1 MSWEN
6 GRSLSRAVSSDTVV
20 DFTYDLSGIRSTK
33 TIDGVQHSYLY
44 AGEKLL
50 RESYGSNVLDFFY
63 DANGTPYA
71 LKYNGSI
78 FYYITNLQGDVV
90 QIVDTNGNTVA
101 NYEYDPYGKVI
112 STTGTMAEVNP
123 VRYRSYYYDNE
134 TELYYLQSRY
144 YDPAVGRFINADS
157 LVSTDLAVLA
167 QNMYAYCENN
177 PVNGEDQNGKFV
189 LSAILAKT
197 AVVVGKAALGASV
210 NVLTTFVA
218 AKVTGQSYSWQDA
231 GVAAL
236 SGALGTGNTPLKI
249 AAGVVSGAYSAYMA
263 YKNGASIGGAIMTGA
278 VSAYGTTASVANIA
292 GWTGIDLSIITSTF
306 TDVVFGTASNSIA
319 AATYRVSVDSPKNR
333 ASTSGIN
340 TVVSATTVRK
350 PIANKSRTTYQNRKR
365 LFTEYYLAA

>member
-1 MSWEN
+1 M
-6 GRSLSRAVSSDTVV
+6 A
-20 DFTYDLSGIRSTK
+20 
-33 TIDGVQHSYLY
+33 SYC
-44 AGEKLL
+44 
-50 RESYGSNVLDFFY
+50 Y
-63 DANGTPYA
+63 DAWGKI
-71 LKYNGSI
+71 LSSS
-78 FYYITNLQGDVV
+78 GDL
-90 QIVDTNGNTVA
+90 
-101 NYEYDPYGKVI
+101 
-112 STTGTMAEVNP
+112 AELNP
-123 VRYRSYYYDNE
+123 LRYRGYVYDQE
-134 TELYYLQSRY
+134 TGFYYLQSRY

-263 YKNGASIGGAIMTGA
+263 YKNGASISGAIMTGA